1 MCVPLIMFS
10 VHRDTK
16 IIRGLVKCPAGSR
29 SFPWEGAWLRSHRS
43 TWSPSSCRMQTHSIS
58 EIPDEDESLLFEWW
72 TVLHL
77 SSTADSDWGSYGSAI
92 SVSYNKQSELLLT
105 QSACFTQRSHLSL
118 CSLGISCKQ
127 FHAPSRLSL
136 ADTNIHLLLITASEN
151 IMSHFMQGQMFCRS
165 A

>member
-1 MCVPLIMFS
+1 MPRWLQVISL
-10 VHRDTK
+10 
-16 IIRGLVKCPAGSR
+16 AGCLAQIPQINMEPVLCR
-29 SFPWEGAWLRSHRS
+29 SCW
-43 TWSPSSCRMQTHSIS
+43 MQTHGIS

-127 FHAPSRLSL
+127 FHAPSRLGL
-136 ADTNIHLLLITASEN
+136 ADTNIIWIHLMLITASEN
-151 IMSHFMQGQMFCRS
+151 IMSHFMQGQMFCHS